1 MIILVIGGYT
11 MNQTNTDIFND
22 FDELDK
28 LDDTY
33 NYTFDNLKNL
43 SEEIELQEELN
54 SFETPLEKELNT
66 TKDISLI
73 KDEILDKLDKISNEP
88 YLEINEEEIEED
100 NSMQMAFVYT
110 FIIGF
115 ILLMICWGIYLYIIT
130 H

>member
-100 NSMQMAFVYT
+100 NSMQTAFVYT

>member
-1 MIILVIGGYT
+1 